1 VASLPPRAPEHLM
14 GTDSLG
20 RDVLSRIIYGLRTSL
35 TIAAV
40 SVSIAGILSLVLGSI
55 TGYVGGIIDR
65 GVNLVMDAL
74 YAFPALVL
82 AMIMAIFLGQGIANI
97 AIAISIA
104 FTPFFTRVI
113 RGAAIASKTKPFIEA
128 AKIAGGSNFYMVRH
142 RILPHCLPSMS
153 VLAAMGSLRA
163 IVITRAL
170 RA

>member
-1 VASLPPRAPEHLM
+1 M